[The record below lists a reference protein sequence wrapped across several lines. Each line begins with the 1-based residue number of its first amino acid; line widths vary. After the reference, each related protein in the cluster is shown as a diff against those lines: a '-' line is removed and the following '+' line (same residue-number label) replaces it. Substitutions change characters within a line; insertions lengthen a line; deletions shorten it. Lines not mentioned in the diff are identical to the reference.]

1 METLNE
7 LQNRLD
13 RATAIVQENAGAPN
27 EIKRLLKRE
36 GLTYTVVQKNITVN
50 YIVRGKGIIGKH
62 TVTL

>member
-13 RATAIVQENAGAPN
+13 RATSIVKENAGAPN

-36 GLTYTVVQKNITVN
+36 GLTYTVAQK
-50 YIVRGKGIIGKH
+50 KH
-62 TVTL
+62 HS